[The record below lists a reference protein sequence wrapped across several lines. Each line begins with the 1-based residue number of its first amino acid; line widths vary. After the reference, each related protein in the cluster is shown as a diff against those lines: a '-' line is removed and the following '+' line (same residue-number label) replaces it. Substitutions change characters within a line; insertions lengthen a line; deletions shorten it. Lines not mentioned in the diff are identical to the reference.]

1 MTQRNSRPHSG
12 SAGKTGPTSQAKG
25 TPKAKGPS
33 KSSRGAQSSRG
44 AGSSRAKQSAQPADA
59 RASALAALDEVLQ
72 KGRPLEEALA
82 GQPGYRTLAVRDR
95 AFARRLLAGTL
106 RHLGQID
113 DLLSRL
119 LERPLGVRNRRATNI
134 LRLGVCQLAFLE
146 TPAHAAVSTALSLA
160 EHPHSRSL
168 KGLVNAVLRRLDR
181 EKDSLLAEQDA
192 ARLNLPAW
200 LWDRLEAAYG
210 EADLRASLAV
220 QLQEPPLD
228 LTVREPREEDELAR
242 SLEAQVL
249 PVGGLRL
256 PSGRGEVT
264 ALSGYAEGRWWV
276 QDAAAALPARLAGEV
291 KGRRV
296 YDLCAAPG
304 GKTCQL
310 AAGGG
315 EVTAVD
321 LSGPRLKRLQENLV
335 RLGLRAEVV
344 TADVATWEPAEA
356 ADVVLLDAPCSSTG
370 TLRRHPDVAW
380 LKREEDIPG
389 LCALQDRLLAAAAK
403 LVAPGGL
410 LIYAICSLLP
420 EEGPERIAAFLQ
432 EHGEFTRVPV
442 TAAEVGDRP
451 ELLTQAGE
459 LRSLPCHLAELGG
472 LDGFYA
478 CRLRRS

>member
-1 MTQRNSRPHSG
+1 MTQRNSRSRTGP
-12 SAGKTGPTSQAKG
+12 AGKGG
-25 TPKAKGPS
+25 TDPKSKDTS
-33 KSSRGAQSSRG
+33 KSSRGGPSRRDTESVRPG
-44 AGSSRAKQSAQPADA
+44 DA
-59 RASALAALDEVLQ
+59 RSLALAALDDVLQ

-82 GQPGYRTLAVRDR
+82 GQPGYRALATRDR

-181 EKDSLLAEQDA
+181 EKDGLLAEQDA

-210 EADLRASLAV
+210 EATLRASLEV
-220 QLQEPPLD
+220 QQQEPPLD
-228 LTVREPREEDELAR
+228 LTVREPRDEDSLAR
-242 SLEAQVL
+242 SLEAQIL
-249 PVGGLRL
+249 PIGGLRL
-256 PSGRGEVT
+256 PSGRGEIT

-276 QDAAAALPARLAGEV
+276 QDAAAALPARLAGSLA
-291 KGRRV
+291 GRRV

-310 AAGGG
+310 AAGGA

-321 LSGPRLKRLQENLV
+321 QSASRLKRLQENLV
-335 RLGLRAEVV
+335 RLGLKAEVV
-344 TADVATWEPAEA
+344 TADVVTWQPAEPA
-356 ADVVLLDAPCSSTG
+356 DLVLLDAPCSATG

-380 LKREEDIPG
+380 LKREEDIPA
-389 LCALQDRLLAAAAK
+389 LCALQDRLLDAAARM
-403 LVAPGGL
+403 VAPGGL
-410 LIYAICSLLP
+410 LIYVTCSLLP
-420 EEGPERIAAFLQ
+420 EEGPERVAAFL
-432 EHGEFTRVPV
+432 EDRVDFTRVPV

-451 ELLTQAGE
+451 ELLTEAGE

-478 CRLRRS
+478 CRLRRN